1 MLPYPRIF
9 HARLR
14 FPSTGADLRP
24 RISSVIRFGR
34 LPSRLGGPGAL
45 RPGMVY
51 DKELSWEGKDLE
63 YRTGRDIVERW
74 LGAVDFE

>member
-1 MLPYPRIF
+1 
-9 HARLR
+9 
-14 FPSTGADLRP
+14 
-24 RISSVIRFGR
+24 
-34 LPSRLGGPGAL
+34 
-45 RPGMVY
+45 MVY